1 MSEEIESHILKRYEL
16 IKKQGKGAYG
26 VVYKAMDKKTKEIV
40 ALKKNFDAFQ
50 NVTDSKRT
58 YREITLLQELN
69 GHDNIIKL
77 LNVIKAENEKDIY
90 LIFEFMETDLHTVIR
105 SNILEPIHKQFVM
118 YQLLKALKFIHS
130 AGIVHRDL
138 KPSNILINSDACI
151 KICDFG
157 LARSVMSLTGKD
169 IIMTDYV
176 ATSCDFGLARS
187 VMSLTGKDI
196 IMTDYVATRWYRA
209 PEVLLGSTKYN
220 SQADMWSVGCI
231 FGELLNGKPMFPGTS
246 TLNQLNKILEITGK
260 PNKEDILSIQS
271 ELTQNMLENINN
283 IKQKNLKSL
292 FPKATAIELDLLG
305 RLLQFN
311 PNKRIN
317 VLEALEHP
325 YVADFHEQYAESEIE
340 CEKPIK
346 LDIND
351 KAKYSVKEYKQKLFD
366 GLLKRKKEVRKKIV
380 SMNLNTHSNNNNYI
394 NNQQQNVKNNQQQN
408 LKVNQQ
414 QQNLKVNQQQQNLKV
429 KKKKINNNS
438 KYGK

>member
-1 MSEEIESHILKRYEL
+1 
-16 IKKQGKGAYG
+16 
-26 VVYKAMDKKTKEIV
+26 
-40 ALKKNFDAFQ
+40 
-50 NVTDSKRT
+50 
-58 YREITLLQELN
+58 
-69 GHDNIIKL
+69 
-77 LNVIKAENEKDIY
+77 
-90 LIFEFMETDLHTVIR
+90 
-105 SNILEPIHKQFVM
+105 
-118 YQLLKALKFIHS
+118 
-130 AGIVHRDL
+130 
-138 KPSNILINSDACI
+138 
-151 KICDFG
+151 
-157 LARSVMSLTGKD
+157 
-169 IIMTDYV
+169 
-176 ATSCDFGLARS
+176 
-187 VMSLTGKDI
+187 
-196 IMTDYVATRWYRA
+196 
-209 PEVLLGSTKYN
+209 
-220 SQADMWSVGCI
+220 
-231 FGELLNGKPMFPGTS
+231 
-246 TLNQLNKILEITGK
+246 
-260 PNKEDILSIQS
+260 
-271 ELTQNMLENINN
+271 MLENINN